1 MACHAL
7 LAHGCEFM
15 FCFCFHHQLTW
26 HFVGRAGYGVSRGSL
41 KHREGGREHAN
52 KVTGRVCLERDRQ
65 GVTCEGQG
73 PRQCNTRVADGYWI
87 EPGGWWGA
95 VQQAYGSIW
104 KGECS
109 EDREDGEAKRSQGC
123 SITVSWNLIWEVQK
137 SKARRPEGIA
147 SGVLQQ
153 QGRQRLGLK
162 AA

>member
-1 MACHAL
+1 M
-7 LAHGCEFM
+7 E
-15 FCFCFHHQLTW
+15 
-26 HFVGRAGYGVSRGSL
+26 
-41 KHREGGREHAN
+41 
-52 KVTGRVCLERDRQ
+52 GRVPTNATPGLLMATGLSL
-65 GVTCEGQG
+65 GV
-73 PRQCNTRVADGYWI
+73 
-87 EPGGWWGA
+87 GGWGT
-95 VQQAYGSIW
+95 VGLW
-104 KGECS
+104 KHKEGGECS

>member
-1 MACHAL
+1 M
-7 LAHGCEFM
+7 E
-15 FCFCFHHQLTW
+15 
-26 HFVGRAGYGVSRGSL
+26 GRAPANTTPGLLMATGLSLGGGGV
-41 KHREGGREHAN
+41 
-52 KVTGRVCLERDRQ
+52 
-65 GVTCEGQG
+65 
-73 PRQCNTRVADGYWI
+73 
-87 EPGGWWGA
+87 
-95 VQQAYGSIW
+95 VQQAYGGIR

-147 SGVLQQ
+147 SGELQQ